1 MANPFPFVANTVLT
15 AAQLNG
21 IGEATTWTP
30 TYTNFS
36 LGNGTVTARYVRA
49 NKLIF
54 AYFVITCG
62 TTSAFTGTQM
72 QISLP
77 ITANTSSTL
86 SILGGANIYDA
97 SSGAQ
102 YLGVIQYVG
111 SATSVAVQLFGT
123 ASTYGSIAYTNAT
136 TPITLA
142 TGDLIV
148 GNLVYEAA

>member
-36 LGNGTVTARYVRA
+36 LGNGTITARYVRA

-54 AYFVITCG
+54 AYFAITCG

-77 ITANTSSTL
+77 ITATTPPNL
-86 SILGGANIYDA
+86 SILGGVNIFDS
-97 SSGAQ
+97 SSGIQ
-102 YLGVIQYVG
+102 YLGAIQSVS
-111 SATSVAVQLFGT
+111 SATSVAVQLLGT
-123 ASTYGSIAYTNAT
+123 ASTYGTIGYTNAT

-148 GNLVYEAA
+148 GNFVYEAA